1 MSMKHGRYSR
11 QVLFPEMG
19 EEGQRRLCDASV
31 LVIGCGALGTVSAG
45 YLARAGVGRIRILDR
60 DYVELDNL
68 QRQVLYDE
76 ADAANAV
83 PKAVAASRA
92 LAKINSEIH
101 VEPVVKDADP
111 GNIETLMEGFDL
123 VVDGTDNIETRYLI
137 NDACVK
143 HEIPWIYGGAVG
155 SEGMTMN
162 ILPGRSACF
171 RCLVADPPQPGS
183 LATCDTAG
191 VLGPVPGVIASIQAA
206 QALKFLAGHPIQ
218 GNVLTCIDLWDGH
231 VHRMTLERQ
240 EGCPTCQKMDFEFLE
255 GRAFSEAFSLCGR
268 NAVQISAP
276 TGRGID
282 MDRIKERLNGLG
294 EVSDNGFFLLFR
306 TGSHEIILFPD
317 GRAMIKGTTDESTAR
332 SLLSKYVG
340 M

>member
-1 MSMKHGRYSR
+1 LI
-11 QVLFPEMG
+11 V
-19 EEGQRRLCDASV
+19 
-31 LVIGCGALGTVSAG
+31 GCGALGTVSAN
-45 YLARAGVGRIRILDR
+45 YLARAGVGSITILDR

-76 ADAANAV
+76 NDAANGV

-92 LAKINSEIH
+92 LARINSEIH
-101 VEPVVKDADP
+101 VEPLVTDASP
-111 GNIETLMEGFDL
+111 GNIEILMDGIDL
-123 VVDGTDNIETRYLI
+123 VIDGTDNIETRYLI

-143 HEIPWIYGGAVG
+143 QGMPWIYGGAVG

-171 RCLVADPPQPGS
+171 RCLMEDPPEPGS

-206 QALKFLAGHPIQ
+206 QALKYLAGHPLQ
-218 GNVLTCIDLWDGH
+218 GNQLTYVDLWEDRF
-231 VHRMTLERQ
+231 VQMTLNRHED
-240 EGCPTCQKMDFEFLE
+240 CPACGKKHFEYLE

-268 NAVQISAP
+268 NAVQISPSSETKLDLA
-276 TGRGID
+276 
-282 MDRIKERLNGLG
+282 RLKKQLQEAG
-294 EVSDNGFFLLFR
+294 EVNDNGFFLQFKV
-306 TGSHEIILFPD
+306 GSHEIIIFPD
-317 GRAMIKGTTDESTAR
+317 GRTMIKGTADESVAR
-332 SLLSKYVG
+332 SLLAKYVG